1 MPPRRLQMLPE
12 SLCAPCPDCDM
23 TISVLAAED
32 DAGLFWPEGGEGI
45 GPLSY
50 INCEHCGAAFH
61 ARAIGP
67 ARALHP
73 YDRRRTNMTFQSEK
87 LPQGLRDCP
96 DMGSDQG
103 KRSAPNGNGNS
114 LRIPDPP
121 VAKKNDGDGK
131 T

>member
-1 MPPRRLQMLPE
+1 
-12 SLCAPCPDCDM
+12 M

-61 ARAIGP
+61 ALAVGP
-67 ARALHP
+67 AHALHP
-73 YDRRRTNMTFQSEK
+73 YDRRRIDMVFQSEK

-96 DMGSDQG
+96 DLGTIKNEVPASNGRCTRLKNSDPQNNDDE
-103 KRSAPNGNGNS
+103 RND
-114 LRIPDPP
+114 RDPERQP
-121 VAKKNDGDGK
+121 G
-131 T
+131 